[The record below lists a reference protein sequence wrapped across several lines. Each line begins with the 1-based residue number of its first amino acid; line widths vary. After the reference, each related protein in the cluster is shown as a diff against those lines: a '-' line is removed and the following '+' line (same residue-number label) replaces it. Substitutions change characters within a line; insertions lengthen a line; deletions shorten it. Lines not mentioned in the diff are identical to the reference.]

1 MITFPSRKQPFSGG
15 VREGTWCRNA
25 CWYPQGP
32 HSSSSSNL
40 ALFSILSAESFKEES
55 RVCPQTWGRECAN
68 GADMQWRGNKEP
80 AAQGCSQKHSG
91 VLGKPFIA
99 QKGFLNCKT
108 SGWTRLLSVPTA
120 TPSLSVVLQTVTALV
135 TVCDDRLWCQPWIQR
150 AQFIE
155 EHHQAVYSGNSWT
168 NVWGRERPLSAHVQC
183 VEAAGWKM
191 PSWWVISPAFVG
203 PPKLPVRKSALV
215 LATHSPGAGSPPVPR
230 SGQKA
235 ISFLWIRPILYALIP
250 EFNVSLRF
258 GPQHFGIAS
267 T

>member
-40 ALFSILSAESFKEES
+40 ALFSILFAESFKEES

-120 TPSLSVVLQTVTALV
+120 TPSLSVVLQTVTDLV
-135 TVCDDRLWCQPWIQR
+135 TVCGDRLWYQPPVKWR
-150 AQFIE
+150 AS
-155 EHHQAVYSGNSWT
+155 SGCLQWQLLNKCLGKGET
-168 NVWGRERPLSAHVQC
+168 PQC
-183 VEAAGWKM
+183 PRTMRGSSRLENAKL
-191 PSWWVISPAFVG
+191 VG
-203 PPKLPVRKSALV
+203 DLTSFCR
-215 LATHSPGAGSPPVPR
+215 ATQTPCEKICPGAGNSQSRCWQPP
-230 SGQKA
+230 S
-235 ISFLWIRPILYALIP
+235 
-250 EFNVSLRF
+250 
-258 GPQHFGIAS
+258 AS
-267 T
+267 